1 MWQRIQTLYLAVT
14 ILLQWGSF
22 CVPLGGFTD
31 AERAGQCFYLTDVAK
46 VESFILSVLV
56 TIGAVWAICNFKN
69 RKSQMQLCTLLTIA
83 TTVTLLSTVVN
94 TWFFAT
100 DQSVMPNLY
109 YVYLTLPIV
118 AIAMVVLA
126 KRAIHK
132 DDELVRSSN
141 RLR

>member
-14 ILLQWGSF
+14 ILLQWVSLFIPVGS
-22 CVPLGGFTD
+22 FTD
-31 AERAGQCFYLTDVAK
+31 AERAGQYFYLADVAK
-46 VESFILSVLV
+46 SESIILSVLV

-69 RKSQMQLCTLLTIA
+69 RKSQMQLCTLLTVVTTIA
-83 TTVTLLSTVVN
+83 LLSTVLN

-100 DQSVMPNLY
+100 DLPAMPNVY
-109 YVYLTLPIV
+109 YAYLALPIV
-118 AIAMVVLA
+118 AIIMVVLA
-126 KRAIHK
+126 KRAIRK